1 MDTTEYSQGVIN
13 RFRQKKLFFNDP
25 VLKRHYER
33 GDVAKFRARAHQNH
47 KDKSFKDFASVIITD
62 AVRYELY
69 SIISE
74 LTDFLKPVG
83 DLILS
88 GGDAVNSH
96 LQPKDRVVT
105 LDIDTKFSP
114 RIKPDSKYFGKL
126 QAVKLL
132 LWNKLGELAK
142 RLNSIIPKLIN
153 DKKGEPGKFIGFG
166 FGRTGPYVKRRY
178 TLIPKRKFNSKNKKD
193 ILIDVEVFALDLKSR
208 LYSPQS
214 GKIEEINMGGMLDIA
229 FMRPGEFGSNVG
241 RSKVQAYDI
250 FKITGKYVFGKFDN
264 IKLASKKF
272 LIEDSYTMQ
281 KLGLRDSGKKEKDR
295 KRMVKLAKLVTKR
308 KINNSSTMENILK
321 KADINLQKKKPP
333 PSYKNVNMKP
343 ALKINP
349 RKYTEFTT
357 TPDKD
362 KLSRQFVY
370 GLKSEQPNVNIPGY
384 HQTHGDKRFHPTKM
398 NWESNTRNSYV
409 KNEFTHRPIEAKT
422 IPSNF
427 KMEETLYG
435 FKKTRDDWVP
445 KPILRKSSMIPY
457 VGLV

>member
-1 MDTTEYSQGVIN
+1 MDTKEYSQGVIN

-33 GDVAKFRARAHQNH
+33 GDVSKFRARAHRNH

-62 AVRYELY
+62 IVRYELY
-69 SIISE
+69 VIIDE
-74 LTDFLKPVG
+74 LTVFLNPVG

-88 GGDAVNSH
+88 GGDAINSH
-96 LQPKDRVVT
+96 LQPKDRLVT

-114 RIKPDSKYFGKL
+114 RMKPDSKYFGKL
-126 QAVKLL
+126 QAVKIL

-142 RLNSIIPKLIN
+142 RLNSTIPKMIN
-153 DKKGEPGKFIGFG
+153 DQKGQAGKCIGFG

-178 TLIPKRKFNSKNKKD
+178 TLIPKRKFNSKNQKD

-241 RSKVQAYDI
+241 QTKTQALDI
-250 FKITGKYVFGKFDN
+250 FKITGKYVLGKFDN
-264 IKLASKKF
+264 IKVASKKF

-281 KLGLRDSGKKEKDR
+281 KLGLRDASKKEKDR

-308 KINNSSTMENILK
+308 KINSSSTMENILK
-321 KADINLQKKKPP
+321 KADITHPKKSLP
-333 PSYKNVNMKP
+333 YKNVDMKP

-349 RKYTEFTT
+349 RKYAEFTT

-362 KLSRQFVY
+362 KLSRQFIY
-370 GLKSEQPNVNIPGY
+370 GLKSEQPDVNIPGY
-384 HQTHGDKRFHPTKM
+384 HQTRGDQRFHPTKM
-398 NWESNTRNSYV
+398 KWETNTRNSYI

-422 IPSNF
+422 IPTNF

>member
-1 MDTTEYSQGVIN
+1 MDTKEYSQGVIN

-33 GDVAKFRARAHQNH
+33 GDVSKFRARAHRNH

-62 AVRYELY
+62 IVRYELY
-69 SIISE
+69 VIIDE
-74 LTDFLKPVG
+74 LTVFLNPVG

-88 GGDAVNSH
+88 GGDAINSH
-96 LQPKDRVVT
+96 LQPKDRLVT

-114 RIKPDSKYFGKL
+114 RMKPDSKYFGKL
-126 QAVKLL
+126 QAVKIL

-142 RLNSIIPKLIN
+142 RLNSTIPKMIN
-153 DKKGEPGKFIGFG
+153 DQKGQAGKCIGFG

-178 TLIPKRKFNSKNKKD
+178 TLIPKRKFNSKNQKD

-208 LYSPQS
+208 LYSPKS

-241 RSKVQAYDI
+241 QTKTQALDI
-250 FKITGKYVFGKFDN
+250 FKITGKYVLGKFDN
-264 IKLASKKF
+264 IKVASKKF

-281 KLGLRDSGKKEKDR
+281 KLGLRDASKKEKDR

-308 KINNSSTMENILK
+308 KINSSSTMENILK
-321 KADINLQKKKPP
+321 KADITHPKKSLP
-333 PSYKNVNMKP
+333 YKNVDMKP

-349 RKYTEFTT
+349 RKYAEFTT

-362 KLSRQFVY
+362 KLSRQFIY
-370 GLKSEQPNVNIPGY
+370 GLKSEQPDVNIPGY
-384 HQTHGDKRFHPTKM
+384 HQTRGDQRFHPTKM
-398 NWESNTRNSYV
+398 KWETNTRNSYI

-422 IPSNF
+422 IPTNF